1 MLTKVEKAAEAYN
14 ELYKDKVVLVK
25 VSGAEI
31 EGENF
36 PKLIEDIRWLIEKQ
50 IRVVLIFG
58 GGDQITQ
65 KYKDATGESRP
76 KIDGI
81 GVTTPEVLTKGVLPA
96 LGDIRGQLQKVLP
109 AGTVFVEPEAMRCE
123 IHPDERYGLV
133 GIPKEIDL
141 PDAPVSAIGFVG
153 TAEDPSK
160 YPPAL
165 LEKTGAPLLN
175 VNADDI
181 AVALVRQYK
190 TLINELI
197 FVTKKRG
204 VEDIHGEIAPLLTD
218 VRIRRILAD
227 ADPDIP
233 VDGGMKKKL
242 EAILSVLQ
250 AVGKIAITDAKSLMA
265 EIEKWK
271 GEGTFCVDTK
281 QLVFAGM
288 LPIEEAIFD
297 AVFEEY
303 ERSGKFRYR
312 EPAELDD
319 LKHHHFML
327 RIKNSPIGGLSLVPK
342 EDGWLELS
350 SWWALAVGNGLGQIL
365 LDSAREKVGAN
376 KLYAMALDPGAVEAL
391 KANKGFKCLGKL
403 SEARAEHT
411 DEIPPFLKDE
421 TKYDVTKRDSYVFV
435 GLPYE
440 EET

>member
-1 MLTKVEKAAEAYN
+1 MLSKVEKAAGAYE
-14 ELYKDKVVLVK
+14 ELYKDKVVLIK

-65 KYKDATGESRP
+65 KYKEATGDDRP

-81 GVTTPEVLTKGVLPA
+81 GVTTPDVLTKGVLPA
-96 LGDIRGQLQKVLP
+96 LNDIRGKLQEVLP
-109 AGTVFVEPEAMRCE
+109 GKTVFIEPEAMRCE
-123 IHPDERYGLV
+123 IHPDPRYGLV

-153 TAEDPSK
+153 TAEDPSA

-165 LEKTGAPLLN
+165 LDQIGAPLLN

-181 AVALVRQYK
+181 AVALIRQYE

-197 FVTKKRG
+197 FITKKRG
-204 VEDIHGEIAPLLTD
+204 VEDIHGEVAPLLTD
-218 VRIRRILAD
+218 IRIRRILAS
-227 ADPDIP
+227 ADPDISA
-233 VDGGMKKKL
+233 DGGMKKKL

-250 AVGKIAITDAKSLMA
+250 AVGKIAITDAKSLRV

-281 QLVFAGM
+281 QLVFTGM

-303 ERSGKFRYR
+303 EKSGKFRHR
-312 EPAELDD
+312 EPDELNE
-319 LKHHHFML
+319 LKRHHFML

-342 EDGWLELS
+342 ENGWTELS
-350 SWWALAVGNGLGQIL
+350 SWWALAVGNGVGQLL
-365 LDSAREKVGAN
+365 LDSALEKMGAN

-391 KANKGFKCLGKL
+391 KTNKSFRCLGKL
-403 SEARAEHT
+403 SEARANHP
-411 DEIPPFLKDE
+411 DEIPPSLKDE
-421 TKYDVTKRDSYVFV
+421 IKYDVAKRDSYVFIS
-435 GLPYE
+435 LPHE
-440 EET
+440 EAS